1 MDQEGKEFLFF
12 GLHFAALRRRA
23 LVIVAHKVE
32 DAVNHQEKNLFFCLP
47 ASRRG
52 LVSGCFRRDDY
63 IPQNLGVDGAALP
76 GGHGKRDD
84 IGGTVAVKI
93 LAVQPGDLFI
103 VHDDDADFIFLT
115 SQGA

>member
-1 MDQEGKEFLFF
+1 MDKKGKEFLFF
-12 GLHFAALRRRA
+12 GLHSAAFGRRA

-32 DAVNHQEKNLFFCLP
+32 DAVNHQEKNLF
-47 ASRRG
+47 SRLSTNGRS
-52 LVSGCFRRDDY
+52 LALGCFRRDDY
-63 IPQNLGVDGAALP
+63 IPQNLGVDGAGLP

-103 VHDDDADFIFLT
+103 VYDDDADLMFLT
-115 SQGA
+115 FQGA